1 MEKGRVAFNIIEGI
15 EGHELEIPMIH
26 EKNTP
31 SPALMKFVGGTCDS
45 DEYEELAAVRE
56 AKEEIHVVVERP
68 QRKDII
74 HVEKKSWGEIV
85 FFRSFF
91 SEFEDPKIGCY
102 PGEEVEEIKF
112 YTPQQLRDL
121 IVNRGV
127 VPTHVNAATKY
138 LKIFHKIEIIEI

>member
-1 MEKGRVAFNIIEGI
+1 MEKGRVVFNIIEGI
-15 EGHELEIPMIH
+15 EGHEFEIPMIH
-26 EKNTP
+26 EKNVP
-31 SPALMKFVGGTCDS
+31 SPTLMKFVGGTCGP
-45 DEYEELAAVRE
+45 DEYLELAATRE
-56 AKEEIHVVVERP
+56 AKEEIHVIIERP

-91 SEFEDPKIGCY
+91 SEFEDPKRGYY

-121 IVNRGV
+121 IVSRGI
-127 VPTHVNAATKY
+127 VPTHVNAAMRY
-138 LKIFHKIEIIEI
+138 LKIFHKIGI